1 MSIVPTLG
9 RIASVLRD
17 AMVLGTALSMVLAT
31 AGSILWMAFA
41 DIAVDR
47 LRTRLELDTLA
58 SAEDLRALAE
68 DVRTLAGE
76 DRVIRQPRGRS
87 YVEEPVHLGE
97 RVVLILFL
105 ERTATG
111 ASCEFLSGNS
121 VFEDWSGIRT
131 GGSGIRPTLQLG
143 AESQRLRLSL
153 EPPDTLRPG
162 RVTVSLILRYRCG
175 DRIVFDET
183 DPIAYRLL
191 GTERP

>member
-1 MSIVPTLG
+1 MSTVPTLG
-9 RIASVLRD
+9 RIAAILRD
-17 AMVLGTALSMVLAT
+17 ALVLGTALSMILGMA
-31 AGSILWMAFA
+31 ASILWLAFA

-47 LRTRLELDTLA
+47 MRGLLELDKLA
-58 SAEDLRALAE
+58 SAEDLRALAA

-87 YVEEPVHLGE
+87 YVDEPVHLGE

-121 VFEDWSGIRT
+121 VFEDMSGIRT
-131 GGSGIRPTLQLG
+131 GGSGIRPTQQIG
-143 AESQRLRLSL
+143 PDPTRLRLSL
-153 EPPDTLRPG
+153 DPPDTLRPG

-175 DRIVFDET
+175 ERIVFDET

-191 GTERP
+191 GIERP